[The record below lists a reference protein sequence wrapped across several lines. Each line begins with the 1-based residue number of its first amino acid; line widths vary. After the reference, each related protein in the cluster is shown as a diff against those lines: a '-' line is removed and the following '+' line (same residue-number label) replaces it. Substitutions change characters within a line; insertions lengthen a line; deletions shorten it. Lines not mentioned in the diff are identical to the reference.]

1 MHYVPRFPVQC
12 RYPWFLFRNSIWLCR
27 RSYPLP
33 RFMIIIFVL
42 ISRLTWNCTH
52 YVIKDKENLYILSP
66 CTWNFIFL
74 SAHLLLIH
82 VKLIT
87 FINGKIYYSCIKC
100 FIRRNLSRFYLYY
113 AYHSHCD
120 CIKNLCFFKLLINV
134 NFNLIINCWIFVLNW
149 FIFLIFLSFE
159 IWSID
164 FFMI

>member
-113 AYHSHCD
+113 AYHSRD